1 MPGSYTTAETLES
14 MAEEIIGQHHPHLGT
29 ARILYLFCEKA
40 GKKNGVEL
48 LGKVEKLSGWKE
60 YILEKDF
67 RMEVPLD
74 KWNDLSEEQRRALID
89 HLLERCY
96 GEEEEE
102 TGEMKWKVRDPDVQE
117 FSGIL
122 RRHGAWH
129 EGLRTFVEVAHG
141 VKIDDIIEEETGIDA
156 DELVEVETT
165 E

>member
-1 MPGSYTTAETLES
+1 MPGSYSQAENLER
-14 MAEEIIGQHHPHLGT
+14 MAEHIISQYHPELAT

-40 GKKNGVEL
+40 GKKNGVDL

-60 YILEKDF
+60 YVLGKDF

-74 KWNDLSEEQRRALID
+74 KWNDLDETQRNALID

-96 GEEEEE
+96 GEEEED
-102 TGEMKWKVRDPDVQE
+102 TGDMKWKLRDPDVQE

-129 EGLRTFVEVAHG
+129 DGLKTFVEVAHG
-141 VKIDDIIEEETGIDA
+141 VQLDDIITEETGIDA
-156 DELVEVETT
+156 EELVEIETL